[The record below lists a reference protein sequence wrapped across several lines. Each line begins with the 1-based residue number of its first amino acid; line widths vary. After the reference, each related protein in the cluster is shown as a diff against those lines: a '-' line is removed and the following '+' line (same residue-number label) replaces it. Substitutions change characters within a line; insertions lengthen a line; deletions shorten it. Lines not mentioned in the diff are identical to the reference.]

1 MILRIGSKNQ
11 SLGSRVQGSSPG
23 KGFTLIEVLLAVSI
37 LTVGLVGVLRVYA
50 TSTNAMEKIQ
60 YDMDS
65 VFLLKIAMGQIEEKA
80 IIQGDIVPVVS
91 SGEFT
96 SADEEHLGM
105 KRLGRWSWSESLQRV
120 NLPSQK
126 VKRDLAN
133 KDLKSDA
140 KKEND
145 FHLNKLKLTVMNFE
159 RIPPREVSLE
169 TYVRTESA
177 KNS

>member
-1 MILRIGSKNQ
+1 MTLRIGSKRQ
-11 SLGSRVQGSSPG
+11 SLGLRVQGSYLG
-23 KGFTLIEVLLAVSI
+23 KGFTFIEVLLAVSI
-37 LTVGLVGVLRVYA
+37 LAVGLVSVLRAYA

-80 IIQGDIVPVVS
+80 IIQGDIVPVIS
-91 SGEFT
+91 NGEFT

-105 KRLGRWSWSESLQRV
+105 KHLGGWSWSGSLQRV
-120 NLPSQK
+120 NLPSPK
-126 VKRDLAN
+126 VKHDLAN
-133 KDLKSDA
+133 KDLKLD
-140 KKEND
+140 KKKKND
-145 FHLNKLKLTVMNFE
+145 FYLNKLKLTAMNSE